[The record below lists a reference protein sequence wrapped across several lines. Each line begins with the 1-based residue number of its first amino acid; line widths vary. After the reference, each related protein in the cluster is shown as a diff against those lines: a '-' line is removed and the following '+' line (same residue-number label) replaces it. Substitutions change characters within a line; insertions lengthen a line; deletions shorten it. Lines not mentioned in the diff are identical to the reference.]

1 MATTAGAAR
10 RRPRGRRRRTLHL
23 VDVENLVGDPRAATA
38 AAIRATLDAYRRA
51 IRVEPDDLVVLAANP
66 GVALNVGLA
75 WPGAL
80 LRTARGPDG
89 ADLALLDDLRDLTA
103 LGGGPSG
110 ERFDRVAIG
119 GGDHIYAPAVRRLTA
134 DGTPVVVVSRPESLA
149 FVLRRAA
156 SQVIDLDT
164 GGTAAPATV
173 SRSVAF
179 VVCESGPDRWR
190 S

>member
-1 MATTAGAAR
+1 MLHFGLWGVSEKLASLDEGAPPHRTRPRR
-10 RRPRGRRRRTLHL
+10 RRPR
-23 VDVENLVGDPRAATA
+23 
-38 AAIRATLDAYRRA
+38 
-51 IRVEPDDLVVLAANP
+51 
-66 GVALNVGLA
+66 
-75 WPGAL
+75 
-80 LRTARGPDG
+80 
-89 ADLALLDDLRDLTA
+89 LLDDLRDLTA

-110 ERFDRVAIG
+110 ERFARAAIG
-119 GGDHIYAPAVRRLTA
+119 GGDHIDAPAVRRLTA
-134 DGTPVVVVSRPESLA
+134 HGTPVVVVSRPESLA

-164 GGTAAPATV
+164 GGTAVPATV

>member
-10 RRPRGRRRRTLHL
+10 RRPRGRHRRTLHL
-23 VDVENLVGDPRAATA
+23 VDVENLVGDPRAAT

-66 GVALNVGLA
+66 GVALDVGLA

-89 ADLALLDDLRDLTA
+89 ADLALLGDLRDLTA

-156 SQVIDLDT
+156 SQVIDLDA
-164 GGTAAPATV
+164 GGTAVPATV

-179 VVCESGPDRWR
+179 VVCESGPDR
-190 S
+190 